1 MAQKN
6 MAKHSARENRRRG
19 GRSAFSVSLGDS
31 AARFCG
37 RSGALLTATE

>member
-6 MAKHSARENRRRG
+6 MAKHSAREKRRRG
-19 GRSAFSVSLGDS
+19 GRSAFSVCLDDY

-37 RSGALLTATE
+37 LSGALLNAT